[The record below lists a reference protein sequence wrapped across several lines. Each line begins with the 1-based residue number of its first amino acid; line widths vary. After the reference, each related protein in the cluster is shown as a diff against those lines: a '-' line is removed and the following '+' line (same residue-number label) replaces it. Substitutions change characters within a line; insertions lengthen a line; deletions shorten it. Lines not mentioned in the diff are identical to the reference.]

1 MVIGED
7 YPVRGWR
14 DGPPGGDDGAMPTRI
29 LLIFG
34 FLASIVERGLRFIPG
49 RFLRGHRTWIVVGLL
64 VVAAMIPIVASF
76 GGSHPQ
82 EVNVSE
88 ILAGKV
94 SRPDGWVRVP
104 GTIEPLPGIPSEI
117 EGSFYLLHDA
127 NDPSLGMVLRA
138 DTQLQ
143 RLPDVPTGHLEIAAV
158 RVPGYA
164 SATDPA
170 AGKKPRVIP
179 DQWLALDTTPA
190 PRASIA
196 WTLVLLPLLLA
207 GILFVGNRFGYPL
220 YEETREVDVLAKPL
234 APGERLPVVI
244 AGRVGEHRVPLD
256 DPVEGLLLVSAGARG
271 PELAVQLLLGAG
283 LHAAPVAVGE
293 WTAGTVGYVH
303 TLRENVAA
311 IALQAEQIDAIL
323 MFATIAERDRAAG
336 RVSIRR

>member
-1 MVIGED
+1 MRD
-7 YPVRGWR
+7 WR
-14 DGPPGGDDGAMPTRI
+14 NDRPGSDDGAMPTRV

-34 FLASIVERGLRFIPG
+34 FLASLVERALGFIPARILPG
-49 RFLRGHRTWIVVGLL
+49 RRTWIVVGLL
-64 VVAAMIPIVASF
+64 AAASLIPIFASF

-82 EVNVSE
+82 EVSVSD
-88 ILAGKV
+88 ILAGKATR
-94 SRPDGWVRVP
+94 SDGWVRVP
-104 GTIEPLPGIPSEI
+104 GTIEPLPGIASEI

-127 NDPSLGMVLRA
+127 KDPSLSIVLRT
-138 DTQLQ
+138 DTRLQ
-143 RLPDVPTGHLEIAAV
+143 RFPAVPTGHLEIV
-158 RVPGYA
+158 GVQVPGYA

-170 AGKKPRVIP
+170 AGRKPRVLP
-179 DQWLALDTTPA
+179 DQLLALDATPA
-190 PRASIA
+190 PQAGIV
-196 WTLVLLPLLLA
+196 WPLVLLALLLA
-207 GILFVGNRFGYPL
+207 GILFVGNRVGYPL
-220 YEETREVDVLAKPL
+220 YEETREVDILAKPL

-244 AGRVGEHRVPLD
+244 GGKVGEHRVPLH
-256 DPVEGLLLVSAGARG
+256 DPVEGLLLVSAGTRG

-283 LHAAPVAVGE
+283 RFAAPVAVGG